1 MGEIGKF
8 AEVRIDGHVVGH
20 SLTPGCPLL
29 VLCRMASRASGIW
42 DGLWHRLSQRFS
54 LASFDLPA
62 PRDAA
67 LDDPDALFR
76 AHAATARQ
84 IAEALGHPRFRL
96 IGWNGGA
103 HVALRAAVDQSG
115 VLDGIVLL
123 GPFARLGDMRQIE
136 AGLRIMQ
143 AMMRQGDR
151 ELYAYYWFMGGLSE
165 RFLAARF
172 DEVERL
178 ARARA
183 EGDRFLTV
191 DVGRMT
197 RWAEILRQDWVT
209 EAELAGIDTPCL
221 IAAPTDNRWNAGPTM
236 EMATLLARRIPSSRL
251 VKLEGLGPLAPL
263 EAPDEVAAAIIAF
276 VEETAS

>member
-1 MGEIGKF
+1 MSEIGKI
-8 AEVRIDGHVVGH
+8 AEVRIDDHLVGH
-20 SLTPGCPLL
+20 SLTPGRPLL

-42 DGLWHRLSQRFS
+42 DGLWHRLAQRFS
-54 LASFDLPA
+54 VAGFDLPA

-76 AHAATARQ
+76 AHAVTARR

-103 HVALRAAVDQSG
+103 HVALRAAVDHSD

-123 GPFARLGDMRQIE
+123 GPFARLRDMRQIE
-136 AGLRIMQ
+136 AGLRIMH

-151 ELYAYYWFMGGLSE
+151 ELYAYYWFMGGVSD
-165 RFLAARF
+165 RFLATRF

-183 EGDRFLTV
+183 ERDRFLTV
-191 DVGRMT
+191 DVERAT
-197 RWAEILRQDWVT
+197 RWAGILRQDWVT
-209 EAELAGIDTPCL
+209 ETELAAIETPCL
-221 IAAPTDNRWNAGPTM
+221 IAAPTENRWNAGPTM
-236 EMATLLARRIPSSRL
+236 EMADLLARRIPSSRL
-251 VKLEGLGPLAPL
+251 VRLEGFGPLAPL
-263 EAPDEVAAAIIAF
+263 EAPGMVAAAIMTF